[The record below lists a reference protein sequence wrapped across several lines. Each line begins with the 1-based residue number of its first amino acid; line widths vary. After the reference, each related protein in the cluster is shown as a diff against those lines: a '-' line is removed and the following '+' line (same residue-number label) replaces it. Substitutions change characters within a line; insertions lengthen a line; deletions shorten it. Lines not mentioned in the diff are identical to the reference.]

1 MITPSRGGRSGHD
14 RWLVPYADMVTVLFA
29 FMTVLYAASRVDSGR
44 LTETAS
50 SLQRAFSGDQQ
61 TAPASAARPMGA
73 KPAIVPPVEVV
84 PKVGKLDEL
93 QKQLVKDLAQDL
105 KLDRAEITRDG
116 RGLVISLPERATFA
130 QGSADVTADARALID
145 RVIAPIA
152 SLPNAMRIEGHTDD
166 VPIHTARFS
175 SNWDLS
181 TARAAAVVA
190 FLIGDRRISPDRLSA
205 AGYAEFHPR
214 VPNDTPE
221 NRARNRR
228 IDIVVLEP

>member
-1 MITPSRGGRSGHD
+1 MMTPSRAGRGGHD
-14 RWLVPYADMVTVLFA
+14 RWLMPYADMVTVLFA
-29 FMTVLYAASRVDSGR
+29 FMTVLYAASRVDSGK

-50 SLQRAFSGDQQ
+50 SLHRAFSGDQQ
-61 TAPASAARPMGA
+61 TAPAVPARPIGA

-84 PKVGKLDEL
+84 PKLAKLDAVEKEL
-93 QKQLVKDLAQDL
+93 TRALAEDV

-116 RGLVISLPERATFA
+116 RGVVISLPERATFA
-130 QGSADVTADARALID
+130 QGSAEVTPEARALID
-145 RVIAPIA
+145 RVVAPIA

-175 SNWDLS
+175 SNWELS

-190 FLIGDRRISPDRLSA
+190 FLIGERRIPPDRLSA

-221 NRARNRR
+221 DRARNRR
-228 IDIVVLEP
+228 IDIVVLEQ